1 MTLTLSPL
9 SYYYRFDPN
18 APAGERLTRKRH
30 LEQPWESGK
39 PEFSIQ
45 TMPAD
50 ELRFVAGIIDEA
62 RASEV
67 GNG

>member
-1 MTLTLSPL
+1 MTLSPL
-9 SYYYRFDPN
+9 GYYYRFNPN

-30 LEQPWESGK
+30 LEQDWTAGK

-50 ELRFVAGIIDEA
+50 ELRFVAGVIDEA
-62 RASEV
+62 RAEV
-67 GNG
+67 VK

>member
-50 ELRFVAGIIDEA
+50 ELRFVAGVIDAA
-62 RASEV
+62 RLEMV
-67 GNG
+67 K